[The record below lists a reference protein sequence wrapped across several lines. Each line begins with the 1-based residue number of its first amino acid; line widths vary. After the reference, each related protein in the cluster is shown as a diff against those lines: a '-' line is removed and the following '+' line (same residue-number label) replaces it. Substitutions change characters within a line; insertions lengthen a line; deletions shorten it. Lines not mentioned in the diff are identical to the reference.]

1 MLRRVLIGSF
11 VLLVA
16 CQPTERPISSAEQAS
31 IADSVT
37 SQMDTLFAA
46 LNARSVDRLYA
57 LYAPGESLVTAD
69 NGTLVA
75 SRDSMERADRA
86 LFGSLRAVQFAE
98 DGRKVQVLTRG
109 VVVFTSAYHGTMTDS
124 TGRAT
129 EMRGAWTGV
138 WQRLPQGWRIVSQ
151 HGSMPA
157 PAAPAAPG
165 GRRP

>member
-1 MLRRVLIGSF
+1 MVRRVLIGSF
-11 VLLVA
+11 VVFAAA
-16 CQPTERPISSAEQAS
+16 CLPKERPVSAAEQAS

-57 LYAPGESLVTAD
+57 LYAPGESLVTVD

-86 LFGSLRAVQFAE
+86 LFGSLKSVQFVE

-109 VVVFTSAYHGTMTDS
+109 VVVFTSAYHGTLTDS
-124 TGRAT
+124 SGTAT
-129 EMRGAWTGV
+129 AMRGAWTGV

-157 PAAPAAPG
+157 PAAPAAP
-165 GRRP
+165 RRRT